1 MFKVRKL
8 KKIKIDNEW
17 IEVRESPIHGYGC
30 FAIQTIPKDQRILE
44 YVGEKITKAESNR
57 RGLLQEEI
65 GKRNGDGLVYIFE
78 LNKRH
83 DIDGNVPEN
92 TARYVNHSCEPN
104 CEAVN
109 IRGRIWYVA
118 LRDIEEGEEIYID
131 YGYDMEHFMDHPCLC
146 GTQSCIGY
154 IVHKSQR
161 WRVRR
166 ILANRKKKAAVKKP
180 PAGRKK
186 ASP

>member
-1 MFKVRKL
+1 MDNVIKKLRK
-8 KKIKIDNEW
+8 KKIEVDNEW
-17 IEVRESPIHGYGC
+17 IEVRQSPIHGYGC
-30 FAIQTIPKDQRILE
+30 FAIKTIPKDTRILQ
-44 YVGEKITKAESNR
+44 YVGEKITKTESNR
-57 RGLLQEEI
+57 RGLLQEERA
-65 GKRNGDGLVYIFE
+65 KKNGDGLVYIFE
-78 LNKRH
+78 LNKRY

-118 LRDIEEGEEIYID
+118 LRDIEEGEEVFID
-131 YGYDMEHFMDHPCLC
+131 YGYDMEHFLDHPCRC
-146 GTQSCIGY
+146 GTESCVGY

-166 ILANRKKKAAVKKP
+166 MLGKKKTAVKKKR
-180 PAGRKK
+180 AAR
-186 ASP
+186 SR

>member
-1 MFKVRKL
+1 MLKLRK
-8 KKIKIDNEW
+8 KRIEIDNEW

-30 FAIQTIPKDQRILE
+30 FAIKTIPKDSKILQ

-57 RGLLQEEI
+57 RGLLQEEQ
-65 GKRNGDGLVYIFE
+65 GKKSGDGLVYIFE
-78 LNKRH
+78 LNKRY
-83 DIDGNVPEN
+83 DIDGNMPEN

-118 LRDIEEGEEIYID
+118 LRDIEEGEEVFID
-131 YGYDMEHFMDHPCLC
+131 YGYDMEHFLDHPCVC
-146 GTQSCIGY
+146 GTESCVGY

-166 ILANRKKKAAVKKP
+166 MLAKKKPAVKK
-180 PAGRKK
+180 KK
-186 ASP
+186 RAAKRR